1 MLSPGWGVYGYRG
14 AGSQAERLRRGGTR
28 GRVKAAIQLER
39 VRTRKAP
46 CDAEER
52 VNGEVLQITVLI

>member
-1 MLSPGWGVYGYRG
+1 MSTATVARVLKSNGYV
-14 AGSQAERLRRGGTR
+14 AEETR

-39 VRTRKAP
+39 VCTRKAP